1 MCHHIIHIHI
11 PAFSIAIARVVR
23 PELRGRPVAVAATRS
38 ARALILSVSPEAG
51 RQGVWRGMPLV
62 KAIELCP
69 DLTVINPDP
78 GLVEKASRELCRIA
92 AWYTPLWEPARPGH
106 IYLDLTGTGR
116 LWGRA
121 KDAAQR
127 VRREIK
133 DRLCLPGTAGVAGNK
148 MVSGIASRIV
158 SPETILDVPH
168 GNESTFMAPLPVGML
183 PGIGRF
189 RRSLL
194 LEELDIIRVGDLA
207 ALDMPTLAI
216 LFGRQASVIHQRA
229 LGIDPTPVY
238 PLSKELM
245 IGEERTLH
253 EDENDDHKLL
263 GTLFAL
269 VERCARRLRE
279 KALFPRKAGLLI
291 RYADQVEVRR
301 QCSINHPGF
310 WDFELYGPMKGLFF
324 KAYTRRVRIRFIR
337 IWFWD
342 LLLPSRQLSL
352 FGIPSS
358 GPRKKIRLIQALDRI
373 RDRYGQEA
381 VRYAGAA

>member
-1 MCHHIIHIHI
+1 
-11 PAFSIAIARVVR
+11 
-23 PELRGRPVAVAATRS
+23 
-38 ARALILSVSPEAG
+38 
-51 RQGVWRGMPLV
+51 MPLV
-62 KAIELCP
+62 KAIGLCP
-69 DLTVINPDP
+69 DLTVIDPNP
-78 GLVEKASRELCRIA
+78 GLVEKANQELCRIA

-168 GNESTFMAPLPVGML
+168 GNESTFMAPLPVGVV
-183 PGIGRF
+183 PGIGRS
-189 RRSLL
+189 RRFLL
-194 LEELDIIRVGDLA
+194 LEELDITRVGDLA
-207 ALDMPTLAI
+207 VLDMPTLAI
-216 LFGRQASVIHQRA
+216 LFGRQAPVIHQRA

-238 PLSKELM
+238 PPSKKLM
-245 IGEERTLH
+245 IGEEMTLH
-253 EDENDDHKLL
+253 EGENDDHKLL
-263 GTLFAL
+263 WILFAL
-269 VERCARRLRE
+269 VEKCARRLRE

-301 QCSINHPGF
+301 QCSINRPGF
-310 WDFELYGPMKGLFF
+310 WDFELYGPVKDLFF
-324 KAYTRRVRIRFIR
+324 KACTRRVRIRFIR

-342 LLLPSRQLSL
+342 FLRPSRQLSL
-352 FGIPSS
+352 FDIPSPE
-358 GPRKKIRLIQALDRI
+358 PRKKIRLIQALDHI
-373 RDRYGQEA
+373 RERYGHEA
-381 VRYAGAA
+381 IRYAGAA